1 MTKRELLELIRSTIK
16 EYTGT
21 GDMASTG
28 QTSDD
33 GNNATSP
40 RPFVDD
46 EDEIKNY
53 LDKNEYGA
61 EGGHFKRDAEPINY
75 NRPGA
80 QSSGGPKFENKTHIK
95 ENTDNVFQE
104 KAEEI
109 WDGLIYNF
117 RDNKNTRLEH
127 LNQHY
132 RTYAIMEIMRKL
144 MGWRKI

>member
-1 MTKRELLELIRSTIK
+1 MTKGELRELIKAVIR

-21 GDMASTG
+21 GASGGNST
-28 QTSDD
+28 D
-33 GNNATSP
+33 GNDIPSP
-40 RPFVDD
+40 RPFTDD
-46 EDEIKNY
+46 EDEIENY
-53 LDKNEYGA
+53 AEKGAPYGGA
-61 EGGHFKRDAEPINY
+61 EGNHYRKETEPINY